1 MKHTMHDAKM
11 EVVFKIDKVIKI
23 LLIKYEMK
31 DNQNK
36 VKHGLRDVVKLVETI
51 IKML

>member
-31 DNQNK
+31 DNQNNGQTWFERCCK
-36 VKHGLRDVVKLVETI
+36 TSRNHN
-51 IKML
+51 